1 MSQSPTDDDSQ
12 EKFSP
17 EALGDELAN
26 LATFVESGTFPRPA
40 RLAPRELLELVQATC
55 EAASA
60 RLALARERP
69 VKPRQLAALA
79 RVNTERL
86 RQLPRTEDGYIEPRA
101 AREWVSNLVPGIEL
115 RELPVTPSW
124 WQTVLPGDRLRRL
137 AEDLVRRELPPG
149 TMLAPDDRLTRIAI
163 GVPAMVSLNDSEL
176 AEHQARIRAALE
188 DLATSRKR

>member
-1 MSQSPTDDDSQ
+1 MSDD
-12 EKFSP
+12 KTTP
-17 EALGDELAN
+17 EELAAELEN
-26 LATFVESGTFPRPA
+26 FATFVETGVFRRPSN
-40 RLAPRELLELVQATC
+40 LTPRELVDVVANIC

-86 RQLPRTEDGYIEPRA
+86 RQLPRTEDGYIDPRA

-124 WQTVLPGDRLRRL
+124 WQTVLPGDRLRKM

-149 TMLAPDDRLTRIAI
+149 TMLAPEDRLTRISI
-163 GVPAMVSLNDSEL
+163 GVPPTVVVSQQEL
-176 AEHQARIRAALE
+176 SAHQERIRAALE
-188 DLATSRKR
+188 DLISVRKLR